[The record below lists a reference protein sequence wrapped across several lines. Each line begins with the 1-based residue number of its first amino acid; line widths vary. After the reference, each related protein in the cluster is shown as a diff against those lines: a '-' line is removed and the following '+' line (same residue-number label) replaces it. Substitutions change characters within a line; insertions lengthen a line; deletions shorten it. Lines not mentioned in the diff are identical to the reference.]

1 MRSRLLG
8 QLDCTPKC
16 RERNDEDGSAQSDAD
31 AAQKK
36 PGLASRSPGR
46 MTHRREE
53 ESGEKYEANRSSCR
67 RQASSMKCNAT

>member
-36 PGLASRSPGR
+36 ARAGIAKPGPHDPPPGGGKR
-46 MTHRREE
+46 
-53 ESGEKYEANRSSCR
+53 
-67 RQASSMKCNAT
+67 